1 MMSSFRANSPERRP
15 GCGIFNGFFG
25 RRRRWRRSSSTGS
38 LSMGGRISDKIPRS
52 STPNSRSSTP
62 NSRQRHSSS
71 NDPPSFEGG
80 NDSGEKQPDRVIA
93 RPGPN
98 HQKVRPQYGQNQQQ
112 PQVPPMVRSAPTSQG
127 YVQSRKVPQ
136 ASLGISGEL
145 ESMIADHQKSKGNG
159 YVRASSGNVM
169 LYGNLGN
176 LKQPPGSNVQDQT
189 TYSSSYTNGKSYPN
203 SVMGNVVKKQEDV
216 GQKLTSLC
224 RALSTRMDP
233 EQLKIMGNE
242 DYKNGNFEEA
252 LALYDA
258 AIAIDPKK
266 ASYRSNKSA
275 ALTALGKLLEAVF
288 ECREAI
294 KIEPQYQR
302 AHNRLATLNLR
313 LGEAEKAMYHFKCAG
328 AEADPDVLTKARNVQ
343 AHLNRCTDAKRQ
355 HNWNGLLKESNLAIS
370 AGADTAPLIFALK
383 AEALLKLN
391 RHQEADEV
399 LTKGPN
405 FTVDESTK
413 YFGPIGQASL
423 LVIRAQ
429 VDMTAGRFEDAVA
442 AAQRATRL
450 DVNNNEANTVS
461 RKTRAVAAARSKGN
475 ELFKA
480 SRHAEAC
487 NAYGEGLDYDPYNA
501 ILLSNRAACRSKLEQ
516 FEKAIDDCNAA
527 LRVRPS
533 YSKARLRRADCYA
546 KCGKLEASLQ
556 DYERLY
562 KENPDNEEV
571 ANAIKD
577 VQASLKRQ
585 FRGSLDINNSNMTRD
600 SDRNDAQAPKKLAAI
615 SCEEQF
621 RNCIVAPGVSVV
633 LFYDEEE
640 DHILQFMEQLKKRYQ
655 TSIKVFQINVDDH
668 PDLASSEGVNVVPS
682 FIIYKNGSRTKQIP
696 GDNRN
701 LLETSIQFCI
711 S

>member
-1 MMSSFRANSPERRP
+1 MGKFRANSPERS
-15 GCGIFNGFFG
+15 GCGLFNGFFG
-25 RRRRWRRSSSTGS
+25 RRWPQRSRSTGS
-38 LSMGGRISDKIPRS
+38 LSTAEPVTDGIPRS
-52 STPNSRSSTP
+52 SSPSSRRRRGT
-62 NSRQRHSSS
+62 S
-71 NDPPSFEGG
+71 NDPPPVEASR
-80 NDSGEKQPDRVIA
+80 DSCEKPGDRVIA
-93 RPGPN
+93 RPGAN
-98 HQKVRPQYGQNQQQ
+98 HQRVKAQYGLNQQQ
-112 PQVPPMVRSAPTSQG
+112 PQVPTVVRSAPTSQG

-145 ESMIADHQKSKGNG
+145 ESMLAEHQKPKGNG
-159 YVRASSGNVM
+159 FVRASSGNVM

-176 LKQPPGSNVQDQT
+176 LRQPSGSNVHDQT
-189 TYSSSYTNGKSYPN
+189 SYSSSSYSSNGNLYPN
-203 SVMGNVVKKQEDV
+203 SVMGNVVKKQEDLS
-216 GQKLTSLC
+216 QKPASLC

-275 ALTALGKLLEAVF
+275 ALTALGRLLEAVF
-288 ECREAI
+288 ECREAT
-294 KIEPQYQR
+294 KIEPHYQR

-313 LGEAEKAMYHFKCAG
+313 LGETEKAMYHFKCAG
-328 AEADPDVLTKARNVQ
+328 ADADPDVLTKAKNVQ

-355 HNWNGLLKESNLAIS
+355 RDWNGLLRESNLAIS
-370 AGADTAPLIFALK
+370 AGADTAPLIYALK

-405 FTVDESTK
+405 FSVDESTK
-413 YFGPIGQASL
+413 FFGPIGQASL

-429 VDMTAGRFEDAVA
+429 VDMAAGRFEDAVA
-442 AAQRATRL
+442 AAQRAARL
-450 DVNNNEANTVS
+450 DVNNNEANKVS
-461 RKTRAVAAARSKGN
+461 QKTGAVAAARSRGN

-480 SRHAEAC
+480 SRHVEAC
-487 NAYGEGLDYDPYNA
+487 NAYGEGLEYDPYNA

-516 FEKAIDDCNAA
+516 FERAIDDCNAA

-556 DYERLY
+556 DYEILY

-571 ANAIKD
+571 VKAMKE
-577 VQASLKRQ
+577 VQIRLKRQ
-585 FRGSLDINNSNMTRD
+585 SGGSLDINNSNAGHG
-600 SDRNDAQAPKKLAAI
+600 SDRDDAYAPQKVTPI
-615 SCEEQF
+615 SSEKQF
-621 RNCIVAPGVSVV
+621 RNCITAPGSDVYQW
-633 LFYDEEE
+633 FYS
-640 DHILQFMEQLKKRYQ
+640 MMKKR
-655 TSIKVFQINVDDH
+655 
-668 PDLASSEGVNVVPS
+668 L
-682 FIIYKNGSRTKQIP
+682 IIYCSSWSSLKRDIKHQSTSSR
-696 GDNRN
+696 
-701 LLETSIQFCI
+701 
-711 S
+711 

>member
-1 MMSSFRANSPERRP
+1 MSSFRANSPDRRSG
-15 GCGIFNGFFG
+15 GCGLINGFFG
-25 RRRRWRRSSSTGS
+25 RRWPRRSSSTGS
-38 LSMGGRISDKIPRS
+38 LSMGDRISEKIQRS
-52 STPNSRSSTP
+52 STPNSRSTTP
-62 NSRQRHSSS
+62 NSRRRGSSS
-71 NDPPSFEGG
+71 NDPPGFEGAK
-80 NDSGEKQPDRVIA
+80 DSCEKQGDKVIA

-98 HQKVRPQYGQNQQQ
+98 HQKVKPQYGYNQQQ
-112 PQVPPMVRSAPTSQG
+112 PQVPPMVRSAPASQG
-127 YVQSRKVPQ
+127 YAQSRKVPQ

-145 ESMIADHQKSKGNG
+145 ESMIADHQKSKGTNG

-169 LYGNLGN
+169 VYGNLGN
-176 LKQPPGSNVQDQT
+176 LKQPSGSNVHDQT
-189 TYSSSYTNGKSYPN
+189 NYSSSSNGKLYPN
-203 SVMGNVVKKQEDV
+203 SVMGNVVKKQEDMS
-216 GQKLTSLC
+216 QKPTSLC
-224 RALSTRMDP
+224 RAISTRMDP

-266 ASYRSNKSA
+266 AAYRSNKSA
-275 ALTALGKLLEAVF
+275 ALTALGRLLEAVF

-328 AEADPDVLTKARNVQ
+328 AEADPDVLSKARTVQ
-343 AHLNRCTDAKRQ
+343 AHLNRCTDTKRQ
-355 HNWNGLLKESNLAIS
+355 HDWNGLLRESNLAIS
-370 AGADTAPLIFALK
+370 AGADSAPLIYALK

-405 FTVDESTK
+405 FSVDESTK

-429 VDMTAGRFEDAVA
+429 VDLTAGRFEDAVA

-487 NAYGEGLDYDPYNA
+487 NAYGEGLEYDPYNA
-501 ILLSNRAACRSKLEQ
+501 VLLSNRAACRSKLEQ

-556 DYERLY
+556 DYEILH
-562 KENPDNEEV
+562 KENPNDEEV
-571 ANAIKD
+571 VKAMKE
-577 VQASLKRQ
+577 VQVSLKRQ
-585 FRGSLDINNSNMTRD
+585 FGGSLTTNNSNVGRD
-600 SDRNDAQAPKKLAAI
+600 SDRDDAHVPHKVAAI
-615 SCEEQF
+615 SGEEQF
-621 RNCIVAPGVSVV
+621 RNCIMAPGVSVI
-633 LFYDEEE
+633 LFNDEEE
-640 DHILQFMEQLKKRYQ
+640 YQILQFMEQLKKRYQ
-655 TSIKVFQINVDDH
+655 ASVNVFQMNVDDH

-701 LLETSIQFCI
+701 VLETSIQFCI